1 MSKRSDRRAAERA
14 AHKTAKI
21 QNPATTPHLVQPCA
35 LPAPAEQSLAAAA
48 NSNAIPVSA
57 QFTGPFTV
65 MEDLNTS
72 NFQPDTAAAA
82 TMPIT
87 PDLGA
92 SGLQPNNAA
101 PEPSGSRLSGI
112 KSASP
117 SQIAA
122 NRENAK
128 LSTGPVTPEGKL
140 AVSQN
145 RRSHGL
151 LGAFGMLPHERL
163 SVFDDLV
170 QSVHQEYNPQ
180 TDTERRLADSI
191 VQHYWLMQRA
201 IRLQEAL
208 LQSVAADPVTTAIS
222 TDNQKLSLF
231 LRYQTTHERAYYK
244 AQRELQNLRKDQQK
258 QAQAVKIGFESQNR
272 NQEAHEARVRLTNAR
287 AQNLEIDTACRQTME
302 VPLPGN
308 GRLSFEQIIQAC
320 SVGIATLVSQN
331 QGVQA
336 AQAVLETS

>member
-48 NSNAIPVSA
+48 SSNATPI
-57 QFTGPFTV
+57 
-65 MEDLNTS
+65 EDLIAN
-72 NFQPDTAAAA
+72 NVQP
-82 TMPIT
+82 
-87 PDLGA
+87 
-92 SGLQPNNAA
+92 
-101 PEPSGSRLSGI
+101 
-112 KSASP
+112 KSHASP

-151 LGAFGMLPHERL
+151 LGAFGILPNERL

-208 LQSVAADPVTTAIS
+208 LQSIAADPVTTAIS

-258 QAQAVKIGFESQNR
+258 QAQAAQIGFESQNR

-308 GRLSFEQIIQAC
+308 GRLSFEQILHAYT
-320 SVGIATLVSQN
+320 VGIATAVYQN
-331 QGVQA
+331 Q
-336 AQAVLETS
+336 AQT

>member
-48 NSNAIPVSA
+48 SSNATPI
-57 QFTGPFTV
+57 
-65 MEDLNTS
+65 EDLIAN
-72 NFQPDTAAAA
+72 NVQP
-82 TMPIT
+82 
-87 PDLGA
+87 
-92 SGLQPNNAA
+92 
-101 PEPSGSRLSGI
+101 
-112 KSASP
+112 KSHASP

-151 LGAFGMLPHERL
+151 LGAFGILPNERL

-258 QAQAVKIGFESQNR
+258 QAQAAQIGFESQNR

-308 GRLSFEQIIQAC
+308 GRLSFEQILHAC
-320 SVGIATLVSQN
+320 TVGIATAVYQN
-331 QGVQA
+331 Q
-336 AQAVLETS
+336 AQT

>member
-48 NSNAIPVSA
+48 SSNAIPVSA
-57 QFTGPFTV
+57 QFASPFTV

-72 NFQPDTAAAA
+72 NFQPETAAA
-82 TMPIT
+82 MPIT

-92 SGLQPNNAA
+92 CGLQPNNAA

-151 LGAFGMLPHERL
+151 LGAFGILPNERL

-258 QAQAVKIGFESQNR
+258 QTHAAQIGFESQNR

-308 GRLSFEQIIQAC
+308 GRLSFEQILHAC
-320 SVGIATLVSQN
+320 TVGIATAVYQN
-331 QGVQA
+331 Q
-336 AQAVLETS
+336 AQT

>member
-48 NSNAIPVSA
+48 SSNATPI
-57 QFTGPFTV
+57 
-65 MEDLNTS
+65 EDLIAN
-72 NFQPDTAAAA
+72 NVQP
-82 TMPIT
+82 
-87 PDLGA
+87 
-92 SGLQPNNAA
+92 
-101 PEPSGSRLSGI
+101 
-112 KSASP
+112 KSHASP

-151 LGAFGMLPHERL
+151 LGAFGILPNERL

-208 LQSVAADPVTTAIS
+208 LQSIAADPVTTAIS

-258 QAQAVKIGFESQNR
+258 QAQAAQIGFESQNR

-308 GRLSFEQIIQAC
+308 GRLSFEQILHAC
-320 SVGIATLVSQN
+320 TVGIATAVYQN
-331 QGVQA
+331 Q
-336 AQAVLETS
+336 AQT

>member
-48 NSNAIPVSA
+48 SSNIIPASA
-57 QFTGPFTV
+57 QFAGPSTPV
-65 MEDLNTS
+65 ENLNAAT
-72 NFQPDTAAAA
+72 FQPETAA
-82 TMPIT
+82 TTPIA
-87 PDLGA
+87 PDLTA
-92 SGLQPNNAA
+92 SAA

-112 KSASP
+112 KSTSP

-151 LGAFGMLPHERL
+151 LGAFGMLPNERL

-222 TDNQKLSLF
+222 ADNQKLSLF

-244 AQRELQNLRKDQQK
+244 AQRELQSLRKDQQR
-258 QAQAVKIGFESQNR
+258 QAQAAQIGFESQNR

-308 GRLSFEQIIQAC
+308 GRLSFEQILHAC
-320 SVGIATLVSQN
+320 TVGIATAVYQN
-331 QGVQA
+331 Q
-336 AQAVLETS
+336 AQT

>member
-48 NSNAIPVSA
+48 SSNATPI
-57 QFTGPFTV
+57 
-65 MEDLNTS
+65 EDLIAN
-72 NFQPDTAAAA
+72 NVQP
-82 TMPIT
+82 
-87 PDLGA
+87 
-92 SGLQPNNAA
+92 
-101 PEPSGSRLSGI
+101 
-112 KSASP
+112 KSHASP

-151 LGAFGMLPHERL
+151 LGAFGILPNERL

-258 QAQAVKIGFESQNR
+258 QAHAAQIGFESQNR

-308 GRLSFEQIIQAC
+308 GRLSFEQILHAC
-320 SVGIATLVSQN
+320 TVGIATAVYQN
-331 QGVQA
+331 QAQTHQDQVQ
-336 AQAVLETS
+336 TG

>member
-48 NSNAIPVSA
+48 SSNATPI
-57 QFTGPFTV
+57 
-65 MEDLNTS
+65 EDLI
-72 NFQPDTAAAA
+72 A
-82 TMPIT
+82 
-87 PDLGA
+87 
-92 SGLQPNNAA
+92 NNVH
-101 PEPSGSRLSGI
+101 P
-112 KSASP
+112 KSHASP

-151 LGAFGMLPHERL
+151 LGAFGILPNERL

-222 TDNQKLSLF
+222 ADNQKLSLF
-231 LRYQTTHERAYYK
+231 LRYQTTHERAFYK
-244 AQRELQNLRKDQQK
+244 ALNELQKLRNEKRK
-258 QAQAVKIGFESQNR
+258 REIGFESQKR
-272 NQEAHEARVRLTNAR
+272 SAEVHEIKKEAHNLKKQR
-287 AQNLEIDTACRQTME
+287 AAQPVQSKKGEK
-302 VPLPGN
+302 
-308 GRLSFEQIIQAC
+308 
-320 SVGIATLVSQN
+320 
-331 QGVQA
+331 QA
-336 AQAVLETS
+336 AASSGPLETAA